1 VAEVGLL
8 PFARRTIELLRDA
21 GARFAVVGGFAV
33 SVRTEPRF
41 TRDIDLAVSVATDR
55 EAESLVAALAGA
67 GYQAF
72 QVLEQEKTGR
82 LATVRLRKA
91 GGGAEPLV
99 VDLLFASSGIEPE
112 VVQAATPEQIPGL
125 GVLPVAVCGHLIAL
139 KLLSRRDKGR
149 PNDAADLEGLLAVA
163 TPEDEAVARAA
174 VRLITERGYNRE
186 RDLLALLETALA
198 ANH

>member
-1 VAEVGLL
+1 MAEVGLQA
-8 PFARRTIELLRDA
+8 FARRTVVLLRDA

-41 TRDIDLAVSVATDR
+41 TRDIDLAVSVASDR
-55 EAESLVAALAGA
+55 EAEALVAALGGA

-72 QVLEQEKTGR
+72 QLLEQETSGR

-91 GGGAEPLV
+91 GGQEEPLV
-99 VDLLFASSGIEPE
+99 VDLLFSSSGIEPE
-112 VVQAATPEQIPGL
+112 VVAAATQELLPGL

-149 PNDAADLEGLLAVA
+149 PNDAADLEGLLGVA
-163 TPEDEAVARAA
+163 TRADAEVARAA
-174 VRLITERGYNRE
+174 VQLITERGYNRG
-186 RDLLALLETALA
+186 RDLAALLEAALLA
-198 ANH
+198 R